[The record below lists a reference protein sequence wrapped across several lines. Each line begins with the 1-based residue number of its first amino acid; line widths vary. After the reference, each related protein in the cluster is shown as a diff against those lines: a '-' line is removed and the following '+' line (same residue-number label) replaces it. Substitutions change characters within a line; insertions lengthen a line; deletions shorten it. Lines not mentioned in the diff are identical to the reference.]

1 MWSLHSDKKHFC
13 LPHNY
18 LILNRIQFGVILQQ
32 WVGCIIWSL
41 AFRLGGLP
49 ESYQREP
56 LNIKK
61 NENMAMDI
69 KCWNNSVFYQEN
81 WSFFSFYCSSVV
93 SKYGLE
99 CWVACRTSES

>member
-61 NENMAMDI
+61 MKI
-69 KCWNNSVFYQEN
+69 WL
-81 WSFFSFYCSSVV
+81 WI
-93 SKYGLE
+93 
-99 CWVACRTSES
+99 